1 MTKKKRN
8 KIYSQP
14 ELLSLDM
21 VKALICKGDTGLL
34 FCFGSSFIS
43 RVIQAKTKEYDE
55 ELVPS
60 HVAMIVDGQFLY
72 ESTSAPE
79 RLGYKRIPSG
89 VRRYLLKDF
98 FRLERNKNT
107 EYYFYPCDLLSS
119 QLEKY
124 LFYPYGKDII
134 VEFLLKDGS
143 KGDSRGLICSQ
154 YANICS
160 EILVEEPCPSPAVLF
175 RKIRSK
181 GL

>member
-1 MTKKKRN
+1 MKRKKSN
-8 KIYSQP
+8 KVYPQP
-14 ELLSLDM
+14 ELLSLDTL
-21 VKALICKGDTGLL
+21 KALICKGDTGLL
-34 FCFGSSFIS
+34 FCFGNSFIS

-60 HVAMIVDGQFLY
+60 HVAMIVDGQYLY

-98 FRLERNKNT
+98 FRLERDKNT
-107 EYYFYPCDLLSS
+107 EYYFYPCDLFSS
-119 QLEKY
+119 ELEKY
-124 LFYPYGKDII
+124 LFYPYGKDTII
-134 VEFLLKDGS
+134 DFLLKDGS
-143 KGDSRGLICSQ
+143 EGDSRGLICSQ

-160 EILVEEPCPSPAVLF
+160 EILEDEPCPSPAVLF
-175 RKIRSK
+175 REIRSK

>member
-8 KIYSQP
+8 KASHQP

-21 VKALICKGDTGLL
+21 LKALICKGDTGLL
-34 FCFGSSFIS
+34 FCFGTSFIS
-43 RVIQAKTKEYDE
+43 RVIQAKTKEYDK

-60 HVAMIVDGQFLY
+60 HVAMIVDGRFLY

-79 RLGYKRIPSG
+79 RLGNKRIPSG

-98 FRLERNKNT
+98 FKLEKNKNT
-107 EYYFYPCDLLSS
+107 KYYFYPCDLLSS

-124 LFYPYGKDII
+124 LFYPYGKDTII
-134 VEFLLKDGS
+134 DFLLKDGS
-143 KGDSRGLICSQ
+143 DGDSKGLICSQ

-160 EILVEEPCPSPAVLF
+160 EILEDEPCPSPAVLF
-175 RKIRSK
+175 RRIESK

>member
-1 MTKKKRN
+1 MVRKKRN
-8 KIYSQP
+8 KKQP
-14 ELLSLDM
+14 ELLSLGEL
-21 VKALICKGDTGLL
+21 KNLISKGDTGLL

-43 RVIQAKTKEYDE
+43 RVIQAKTKEYNE

-89 VRRYLLKDF
+89 VRRYLLGDF
-98 FRLERNKNT
+98 FRLERTKNT
-107 EYYFYPCDLLSS
+107 KYYFCPCDLSDT

-134 VEFLLKDGS
+134 IDFLLKDGS
-143 KGDSRGLICSQ
+143 EGDSKGLICSQ

-160 EILVEEPCPSPAVLF
+160 GILEDEPCPSPAILF
-175 RKIRSK
+175 RKIRGN

>member
-1 MTKKKRN
+1 MVKRKGNKK
-8 KIYSQP
+8 QP
-14 ELLSLDM
+14 VLLSLDEL
-21 VKALICKGDTGLL
+21 KSLISKGDTGLL

-60 HVAMIVDGQFLY
+60 HVAMIVDGQLLY

-98 FRLERNKNT
+98 FRLERTKNT
-107 EYYFYPCDLLSS
+107 EYYFYPCDLFDT

-134 VEFLLKDGS
+134 IDFLLKDGS
-143 KGDSRGLICSQ
+143 EGDSKGLICSQ

-160 EILVEEPCPSPAVLF
+160 AILEDEPCPSPAVLF
-175 RKIRSK
+175 REIRSK

>member
-1 MTKKKRN
+1 MTKKKKN
-8 KIYSQP
+8 KILLQP
-14 ELLSLDM
+14 ELLNLDM
-21 VKALICKGDTGLL
+21 LKALICKGDTGLL

-98 FRLERNKNT
+98 FKLEKNKNT
-107 EYYFYPCDLLSS
+107 KYYFYPCDLLNS

-124 LFYPYGKDII
+124 LFYPYGKDTI
-134 VEFLLKDGS
+134 VDFLLKDGS
-143 KGDSRGLICSQ
+143 DGDSKGLICSQ

-160 EILVEEPCPSPAVLF
+160 EILVDEPCPSPAVLF
-175 RKIRSK
+175 RRIKSK